1 MDLSPLSKNL
11 TQIICVG
18 EQSDLLRT
26 VLKVLYRLRYA
37 QYVMGRVPYQLEIC
51 YRTEKNV
58 ILALGKGSC
67 VDNLP
72 CAQRRK
78 LTSRALSES
87 TDKSTWMNARTKTA
101 LRQRYPATL
110 VRNHTGGALFG
121 RIVTTSRARQV

>member
-18 EQSDLLRT
+18 EQSALLRT

-72 CAQRRK
+72 CAQRQEH
-78 LTSRALSES
+78 SREKHSDS
-87 TDKSTWMNARTKTA
+87 NRPTKPNA
-101 LRQRYPATL
+101 
-110 VRNHTGGALFG
+110 
-121 RIVTTSRARQV
+121 